1 MTNDNCVLGFE
12 MMARAPTPESN
23 LRTDLSGHWALSG
36 MRERAK
42 LVGGRLEVWS
52 KLESDTE
59 VELSVPASVAYAASS
74 LGGGMLSGGT
84 EPDEP

>member
-59 VELSVPASVAYAASS
+59 VELSVPASVAYAASCAR
-74 LGGGMLSGGT
+74 GWDAFWRNRAG
-84 EPDEP
+84 